1 MDRRVLLLGC
11 VLLLAALA
19 ASQTSTPEIAVG
31 SVFIARP
38 GGGIVAVTG
47 APYSAEETY
56 EMKQTLADG
65 THIDRTMPV
74 VKIYRDSMG
83 RTRTERSL
91 AHGGSATQT
100 GSAQGPIMV
109 EINDPVAHKRYIF
122 NSEERIAHRQKLPSG
137 PARPSFSA
145 VARPAISSPPAPF
158 PSQVGRTTTT
168 EELGTQIMEGIS
180 VQGRRTTTTWPVG
193 SMGNDRPITTISETW
208 FSPELRMMILSKVA
222 DPRSGEH
229 THRVVKISRG
239 DPDPS
244 LFGPPAGYVVK
255 DEKH

>member
-1 MDRRVLLLGC
+1 MNRRVLLLGC
-11 VLLLAALA
+11 LLLLAALA
-19 ASQTSTPEIAVG
+19 ASQTSAPELASS
-31 SVFIARP
+31 SVFSARP
-38 GGGIVAVTG
+38 SFGIVPVTG
-47 APYSAEETY
+47 VPYSAEETD
-56 EMKQTLADG
+56 EIKQTLADG

-74 VKIYRDSMG
+74 VKMYRDSMG

-91 AHGGSATQT
+91 RGLGTQS

-109 EINDPVAHKRYIF
+109 EINDPVAHKRYTF
-122 NSEERIAHRQKLPSG
+122 NSEEKIAHRQKLPSG
-137 PARPSFSA
+137 PARPSFPA
-145 VARPAISSPPAPF
+145 GARPAMSSPPAPF

-168 EELGTQIMEGIS
+168 EELGNQIMGGVT

-208 FSPELRMMILSKVA
+208 FSPELRMAILSKVD

-229 THRVVKISRG
+229 THRVVRISRG